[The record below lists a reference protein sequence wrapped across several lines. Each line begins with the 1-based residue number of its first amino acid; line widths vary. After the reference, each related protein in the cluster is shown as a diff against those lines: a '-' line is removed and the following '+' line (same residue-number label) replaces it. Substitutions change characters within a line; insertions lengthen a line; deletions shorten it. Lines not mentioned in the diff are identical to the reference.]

1 MGMKGNKET
10 FSPSSK
16 GDVERERSIFQ
27 KTEGEKRM
35 KKKVLVLTL
44 ALVLALASTAMAAV
58 SFSGDFKATYSMD
71 SFRFG
76 QKPYKFE
83 YNLNFNVK
91 ASSDDVTVVGEG
103 DEAESKTNWEFSGAV
118 NAEHGLGKYKLTLND
133 QWFTAN
139 VWGNGQELSDKA
151 TYFGMIKAGKAA
163 NQMRARVEVPV
174 VDMATVTLDFEQP
187 NNLRTFVEAEVSGFD
202 IGVAYARK
210 NWSTD
215 AEGKVTADNVVVVQA
230 GTKIDAGGVS
240 IAPKA
245 AVGLDI
251 KEDFGMAFGV
261 SADVGLSDELS
272 IAASVTN
279 ANEKWAKGDAL
290 DAKNTVLSG
299 TVTWADAA
307 LKASAT
313 VKQTLVKDDKDK
325 NTNVIDLDAWYRFS
339 DKLDYADL
347 FKADK
352 WYTNDALAIH
362 AFADLTNAKLGEVG
376 VEAASPVMENIW
388 VKGFA
393 KYGLY
398 KATPDATEAVP
409 KPEAVEGKGFKV
421 GADGYI
427 VVTPKLTVTPFVSFE
442 SLGKFLTAGTGAS
455 YKIGLSDTTIDLTL
469 KRVQPFDG
477 DYKKQVSST
486 VSATIKVPF

>member
-1 MGMKGNKET
+1 M
-10 FSPSSK
+10 
-16 GDVERERSIFQ
+16 
-27 KTEGEKRM
+27 
-35 KKKVLVLTL
+35 
-44 ALVLALASTAMAAV
+44 
-58 SFSGDFKATYSMD
+58 
-71 SFRFG
+71 
-76 QKPYKFE
+76 
-83 YNLNFNVK
+83 
-91 ASSDDVTVVGEG
+91 
-103 DEAESKTNWEFSGAV
+103 
-118 NAEHGLGKYKLTLND
+118 
-133 QWFTAN
+133 
-139 VWGNGQELSDKA
+139 
-151 TYFGMIKAGKAA
+151 
-163 NQMRARVEVPV
+163 
-174 VDMATVTLDFEQP
+174 VDMAIVTLDFEQP

-313 VKQTLVKDDKDK
+313 VKQTLVK
-325 NTNVIDLDAWYRFS
+325 TTRVRTRMLSTWMPGIASATSWITLTSSRPTS
-339 DKLDYADL
+339 G
-347 FKADK
+347 
-352 WYTNDALAIH
+352 TPTMPLAIH

-388 VKGFA
+388 VKG
-393 KYGLY
+393 LC
-398 KATPDATEAVP
+398 
-409 KPEAVEGKGFKV
+409 
-421 GADGYI
+421 
-427 VVTPKLTVTPFVSFE
+427 
-442 SLGKFLTAGTGAS
+442 
-455 YKIGLSDTTIDLTL
+455 
-469 KRVQPFDG
+469 
-477 DYKKQVSST
+477 
-486 VSATIKVPF
+486 

>member
-1 MGMKGNKET
+1 MWREKEAFSKKLRGKKG
-10 FSPSSK
+10 
-16 GDVERERSIFQ
+16 
-27 KTEGEKRM
+27 M

-58 SFSGDFKATYSMD
+58 SFSGDFKATYSMT

-76 QKPYKFE
+76 QKPYMFDYE
-83 YNLNFNVK
+83 LNFNVK

-118 NAEHGLGKYKLTLND
+118 NAGHGLGKYKLTLND

-151 TYFGMIKAGKAA
+151 TYFDMIKAGKAA

-174 VDMATVTLDFEQP
+174 VDMATVTLDFDQP

-215 AEGKVTADNVVVVQA
+215 DEGKVTADNVVVVQA

-290 DAKNTVLSG
+290 TAKNTVLSG

-398 KATPDATEAVP
+398 KATPDATGAV
-409 KPEAVEGKGFKV
+409 VEDKGFKV

-469 KRVQPFDG
+469 KRVQPFDD

-486 VSATIKVPF
+486 VSASIKVPF